1 MDAFAQKT
9 VGLVLLET
17 GKGSFDVGAG
27 LSEGNWL
34 VLHDSENRVLVYSI
48 KDGELRHRFFGDQA
62 AINLKK
68 NQIAI
73 ENFPGEVTLYN
84 LDTGDRQANFVIN
97 GSAAFVRFNLA
108 GDKMFIL
115 SDAQSAYAFD
125 LNKLPANTTAQ
136 AK

>member
-1 MDAFAQKT
+1 M
-9 VGLVLLET
+9 
-17 GKGSFDVGAG
+17 
-27 LSEGNWL
+27 
-34 VLHDSENRVLVYSI
+34 
-48 KDGELRHRFFGDQA
+48 RHRFFGSTT

-68 NQIAI
+68 NHLAV

-115 SDAQSAYAFD
+115 SDSQSAYAFD
-125 LNKLPANTTAQ
+125 LNKLAAKTTAQ